1 MKRFIFALLCL
12 VMLTSCV
19 ARIPEGEESSVLEV
33 VDSETLAPETVR
45 PPETDE
51 VTDVPAPDEPERVTL
66 AMVGDILLH
75 EKVANSGAYPDGSY
89 NYDHIFENLKD
100 EISKAD
106 IALVNQEVIL
116 GGRELGLSG
125 YPNFN
130 GAFEVG
136 DSLVKAGF
144 DVILHATNHTLDKGK
159 TGVLNCLDFWKTNYP
174 DIGVVGINESY
185 EEQDNV
191 YVVEKNGIKI
201 AFLNYTYGTN
211 GMSVPSDM
219 PYLINLL
226 SESALREDV
235 AKAEEIAD
243 FTVVLPHWGTEYI
256 HYPDSSQKYWTSLML
271 SLGVDLVIGTHPHVV
286 QPVEMIEDGEHS
298 MLVYYSIGN
307 FVNAT
312 AQSGNGIADRML
324 GAMADVTIEKNGN
337 GEVYIADWAAVPV
350 VSHVRSGVG
359 ELTVY
364 KLSDYSEDL
373 AEKNEIVASDPAFS
387 YEYCEAL
394 AESILGENIE

>member
-1 MKRFIFALLCL
+1 M
-12 VMLTSCV
+12 MLTSCV
-19 ARIPEGEESSVLEV
+19 ARVSTLKEPTEDDTV
-33 VDSETLAPETVR
+33 VTGPLVSDTVQPSDTLA
-45 PPETDE
+45 
-51 VTDVPAPDEPERVTL
+51 DVPDVDTADRVTL

-75 EKVANSGAYPDGSY
+75 EKVAKSGAYPDGSY

-159 TGVLNCLDFWKTNYP
+159 QGVLNCLGFWESNYP
-174 DIGVVGINESY
+174 EIGVVGINGSL
-185 EEQDNV
+185 EEHDSV
-191 YVVEKNGIKI
+191 YVVEKSGIKI

-211 GMSVPSDM
+211 GMSIPADM
-219 PYLINLL
+219 PYIVNLL
-226 SESALREDV
+226 DESALREDV
-235 AKAEEIAD
+235 ARAEEIAD
-243 FTVVLPHWGTEYI
+243 FTVILPHWGTEYI
-256 HYPDSSQKYWTSLML
+256 HYPDNSQKYWTELMF

-286 QPVEMIEDGEHS
+286 QPVEMIEDDEHS

-312 AQSGNGIADRML
+312 AQSGKGIADRML
-324 GAMADVTIEKNGN
+324 GAMADVTLERNEN
-337 GEVYIADWAAVPV
+337 GEVYIAEWSAIPV
-350 VSHVRSGVG
+350 VSHVKSEVG

-364 KLSDYSEDL
+364 KLADYSEAL
-373 AEKNEIVASDPAFS
+373 AKENEIISSDPAFS
-387 YEYCEAL
+387 YEYCENL
-394 AESILGENIE
+394 AESIFGENLE

>member
-1 MKRFIFALLCL
+1 MKRFIFALFCL

-33 VDSETLAPETVR
+33 VDSETLAPETAR
-45 PPETDE
+45 PVETDE

-324 GAMADVTIEKNGN
+324 GAMADITIEKNGN

-394 AESILGENIE
+394 AESILGENME